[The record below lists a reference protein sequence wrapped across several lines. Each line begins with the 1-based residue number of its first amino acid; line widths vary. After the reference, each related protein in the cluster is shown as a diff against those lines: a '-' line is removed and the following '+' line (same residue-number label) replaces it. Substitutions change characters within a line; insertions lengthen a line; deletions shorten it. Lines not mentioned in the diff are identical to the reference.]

1 VAWRHNHKG
10 YFMPFFTK
18 PFMAAALA
26 TTLLTAPATF
36 AQDGES
42 ADPSQVLATVN
53 GVDITLAHV
62 IAARADLPQ
71 QYAQFPAALLFDG
84 LVDQLINQTLLMQ
97 SVEGEPSLRARTLIE
112 NEERAVI
119 ASDAIGALV
128 SGGVDE
134 DELRAAYEEQYPE
147 VEGQQEYR
155 ASHILVETE
164 EEAAA
169 LIEELEGGADFA
181 ALARENST
189 GPSASVG
196 GDLGWF
202 GEGDMVDP
210 FFQAVVALEPGGVS
224 APVQTDFG
232 WHIITLAETRDKARP
247 EFETVRASL
256 VEELRQA
263 VLEDHL
269 ETLADG
275 AEIERAELGDFDPEL
290 ITNFELLDN

>member
-164 EEAAA
+164 EEAACPHRRARRRGRFRRTRAGKLHRA
-169 LIEELEGGADFA
+169 LGLGRRRSWLVRRRRHG
-181 ALARENST
+181 R
-189 GPSASVG
+189 SV
-196 GDLGWF
+196 L
-202 GEGDMVDP
+202 
-210 FFQAVVALEPGGVS
+210 PGGRR
-224 APVQTDFG
+224 T
-232 WHIITLAETRDKARP
+232 
-247 EFETVRASL
+247 
-256 VEELRQA
+256 
-263 VLEDHL
+263 
-269 ETLADG
+269 
-275 AEIERAELGDFDPEL
+275 
-290 ITNFELLDN
+290 

>member
-1 VAWRHNHKG
+1 
-10 YFMPFFTK
+10 MPIFRTSL
-18 PFMAAALA
+18 MAAAMA
-26 TTLLTAPATF
+26 TTLLTAPAAL
-36 AQDGES
+36 AQDGEA

-53 GVDITLAHV
+53 GVEITLAHV

-119 ASDAIGALV
+119 ASDAIGGLV

-134 DELRAAYEEQYPE
+134 DQLRATYEEQYPE
-147 VEGQQEYR
+147 VEGEKEYR

-164 EEAAA
+164 EEAAT

-202 GEGDMVDP
+202 GEGDMVAP
-210 FFQAVVALEPGGVS
+210 FFEAVAALEPGGVS

-232 WHIITLAETRDKARP
+232 WHVITLAETRNKTRP
-247 EFETVRASL
+247 EFEAVRASL
-256 VEELRQA
+256 EDEMRQTM
-263 VLEDHL
+263 LEAHL
-269 ETLADG
+269 ETLAEG
-275 AEIERAELGDFDPEL
+275 AEIVRAELGDFDPEL
-290 ITNFELLDN
+290 ITNFELLEN